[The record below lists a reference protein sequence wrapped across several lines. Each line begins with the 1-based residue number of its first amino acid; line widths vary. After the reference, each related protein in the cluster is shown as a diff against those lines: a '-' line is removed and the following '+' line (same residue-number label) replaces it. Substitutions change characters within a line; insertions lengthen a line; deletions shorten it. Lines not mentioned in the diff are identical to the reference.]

1 MKRKNSQQILQ
12 QPKIYLKLIRRRSLP
27 TERRISPIEPLSNV
41 SSVSLQNIGYRNVA
55 NFDISAQLYI
65 YLTNNGM
72 KTFNITKLCT
82 VHIITV

>member
-1 MKRKNSQQILQ
+1 MEYKTVTTHL
-12 QPKIYLKLIRRRSLP
+12 
-27 TERRISPIEPLSNV
+27 
-41 SSVSLQNIGYRNVA
+41 YRNVA

-82 VHIITV
+82 VHIVERHCYCLFIYPSKQTSVADSDL